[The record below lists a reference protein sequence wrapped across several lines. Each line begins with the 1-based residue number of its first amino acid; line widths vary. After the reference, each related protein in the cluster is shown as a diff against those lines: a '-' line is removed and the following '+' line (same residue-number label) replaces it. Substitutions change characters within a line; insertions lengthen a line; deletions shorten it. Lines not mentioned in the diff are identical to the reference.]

1 VWTLHLPWGWNMGEP
16 SPAVSQETPRYGPD
30 PEELHNA
37 TVEPICR
44 KYLELRYRLLPYL
57 YAAVKETCETGLP
70 IMRALWLHYP
80 DDAIASARGDE
91 FLFGREILVAPVVEK
106 GATTRSLYLPR
117 GTWYDF
123 WTKERVEGG
132 REVVRGVDLQ
142 TIPIY
147 VRAGAV
153 IAMGPVKQYVSEKV
167 SAPIDLWIHP
177 GADGAASLYEDDGE
191 SFDYRKGEFMRIL
204 IAWSDRERRL
214 SARLATGSKMMGSS
228 ERKFVVHVAGE
239 STSREFAFNGRTI
252 EIKV

>member
-1 VWTLHLPWGWNMGEP
+1 
-16 SPAVSQETPRYGPD
+16 
-30 PEELHNA
+30 
-37 TVEPICR
+37 
-44 KYLELRYRLLPYL
+44 
-57 YAAVKETCETGLP
+57 
-70 IMRALWLHYP
+70 
-80 DDAIASARGDE
+80 
-91 FLFGREILVAPVVEK
+91 
-106 GATTRSLYLPR
+106 LYLPR

-142 TIPIY
+142 TIPLY

-153 IAMGPVKQYVSEKV
+153 IAMGPVKQYVSEMV

-177 GADGAASLYEDDGE
+177 GADGVASFYEDDGE

-214 SARLATGSKMMGSS
+214 SARLATGPKMMGSS